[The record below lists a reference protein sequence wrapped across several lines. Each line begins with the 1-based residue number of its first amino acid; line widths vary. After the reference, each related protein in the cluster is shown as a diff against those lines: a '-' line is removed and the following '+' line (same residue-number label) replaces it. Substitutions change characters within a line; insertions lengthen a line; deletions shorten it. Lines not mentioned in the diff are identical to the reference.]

1 MGGVPDPV
9 VFLGDGNNNGRN
21 TCSCLAEPKPA
32 MGWGLGTSRKQ
43 PWTCDGP
50 KETWGR
56 TLHSPSIDVS
66 DIFCT
71 VTCAEDGAKHS
82 TQLAAW

>member
-1 MGGVPDPV
+1 
-9 VFLGDGNNNGRN
+9 
-21 TCSCLAEPKPA
+21 

-82 TQLAAW
+82 TQLAAWWKGLGSSGSAQAQQGQGQGQWQAGGVL